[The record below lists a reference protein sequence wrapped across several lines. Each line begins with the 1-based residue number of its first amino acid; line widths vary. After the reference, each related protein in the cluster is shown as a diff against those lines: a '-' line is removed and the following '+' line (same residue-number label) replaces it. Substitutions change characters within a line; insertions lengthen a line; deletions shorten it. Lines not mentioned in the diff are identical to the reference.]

1 MESVGEEGVG
11 DLAGD
16 GAVVDPSVA
25 VGDEI
30 DVDDGDEAVVEDLGE
45 VIDDEV
51 GAVGAQGFVVQG
63 QRDLR
68 RGGGGGGEAL
78 RDGEVEEED

>member
-68 RGGGGGGEAL
+68 RGGGGGEAL